1 MEIDR
6 KELKYR
12 AREAMGQTRPR
23 FWAVTLVY
31 LLMTTGVSLLLDAL
45 PLPAGFSGIAAAS
58 IFLLILFTLY
68 SLVVDFGYNLWSLWT
83 IRRLDPGMGSL
94 IQGFSVAGRV
104 ILMELSISLRMLGWA
119 ICISAIFVIPLVLA
133 ATTLP
138 ALIVP
143 CIAAIYAASWA
154 VMLRYAL
161 APYLLADHPDD
172 GVNAA
177 VRRSVDLMRGWK
189 WELFKLEL
197 SFLGWVLLS
206 MALSAAATA
215 LALWHAGFFQAVTAF
230 DPDRL
235 SELIQ
240 NYILWDTGFSLGT
253 FSADQL
259 QLFQLYSGVTNG
271 ALTAVL
277 SSLIALPVT
286 LWLTPYRSVA
296 RAGFYDA
303 RLQLQRE
310 GPEMPPL

>member
-12 AREAMGQTRPR
+12 SREAMGQTRPR

-31 LLMTTGVSLLLDAL
+31 LLMTTGVSLLLDML
-45 PLPAGFSGIAAAS
+45 PLPEGPSGLDIAA
-58 IFLLILFTLY
+58 IFLVILVALY

-83 IRRLDPGMGSL
+83 ARRLDPGMGSL

-104 ILMELSISLRMLGWA
+104 ILMELSIYLRILGWA
-119 ICISAIFVIPLVLA
+119 VCIAVIFIIPLVLA

-154 VMLRYAL
+154 IMLRYAL

-172 GVNAA
+172 GVSAA
-177 VRRSVDLMRGWK
+177 VQRSVDLMRGWK
-189 WELFKLEL
+189 WELFKLEF
-197 SFLGWVLLS
+197 SFLGWILLS

-215 LALWHAGFFQAVTAF
+215 LALWYAGFFQAIAAF
-230 DPDRL
+230 DAAQLPDL
-235 SELIQ
+235 LQ
-240 NYILWDTGFSLGT
+240 NYTLWESGFSLGAVPEEQ
-253 FSADQL
+253 F
-259 QLFQLYSGVTNG
+259 QLFQLYSSAANG
-271 ALTAVL
+271 PLAAVL
-277 SSLIALPVT
+277 SNLITLPLL

-303 RLQLQRE
+303 RLRLQRE
-310 GPEMPPL
+310 APQMPPL